1 MFNLLIANVTLSLPP
16 NQIKLPFFQNS
27 LQVSWD
33 SALTLS
39 FYLYC
44 HLFLSVIL
52 STLLPLLLL
61 PQFVSIFSLYL
72 QQGSD
77 RLPAPSH
84 CHSDE
89 TVSTMS
95 FMWMN
100 PLGWNSQTIKP
111 RKSTTN
117 LTDCG
122 STTYACNFPKCFYV
136 RALWKLE
143 SIMCAGLFLMCACA
157 WCRLMPL
164 QDYLYVEK
172 ITGAL

>member
-1 MFNLLIANVTLSLPP
+1 MSLCHYLQTKS
-16 NQIKLPFFQNS
+16 NFLFFQNS

-39 FYLYC
+39 FL
-44 HLFLSVIL
+44 LVLSPISL
-52 STLLPLLLL
+52 RYPIHSTTLLLL

-122 STTYACNFPKCFYV
+122 STTCACNFPKCFYV

>member
-1 MFNLLIANVTLSLPP
+1 MSLCHYLQTKS
-16 NQIKLPFFQNS
+16 NFLFLQNS

-39 FYLYC
+39 FL
-44 HLFLSVIL
+44 LVLSPISL
-52 STLLPLLLL
+52 RYPIHSTTLLLL

-117 LTDCG
+117 LTVRHVHAIFLSAFMCVHCE
-122 STTYACNFPKCFYV
+122 SWNQSCVQACSSRVPVLDVASC
-136 RALWKLE
+136 L
-143 SIMCAGLFLMCACA
+143 
-157 WCRLMPL
+157 CRIICMLRR
-164 QDYLYVEK
+164 
-172 ITGAL
+172 

>member
-1 MFNLLIANVTLSLPP
+1 MSLCHYLQTKS
-16 NQIKLPFFQNS
+16 NFLFFQNS

-39 FYLYC
+39 FL
-44 HLFLSVIL
+44 LVLSPISL
-52 STLLPLLLL
+52 RYPIHSTTLLLL

-100 PLGWNSQTIKP
+100 PLGWNSLPIWQIVVV
-111 RKSTTN
+111 RHVHAIFLSAFMCVH
-117 LTDCG
+117 CG
-122 STTYACNFPKCFYV
+122 SWNQSCVQACSSCVPVLDVASC
-136 RALWKLE
+136 L
-143 SIMCAGLFLMCACA
+143 
-157 WCRLMPL
+157 CRIICMLRR
-164 QDYLYVEK
+164 
-172 ITGAL
+172 